1 MTIYYLSKIQN
12 LTSLFYLIN
21 VFNCIQCIQEN
32 FITKKLNLLTTKTF
46 FEIIYSFWNIIDY
59 LKNDVNFENSQ
70 LSIFEI
76 INSKYKTNISN
87 IIIRLI

>member
-1 MTIYYLSKIQN
+1 M
-12 LTSLFYLIN
+12 
-21 VFNCIQCIQEN
+21 
-32 FITKKLNLLTTKTF
+32 NLLTTKTF

>member
-1 MTIYYLSKIQN
+1 MTIHYLSKIQN

-21 VFNCIQCIQEN
+21 VFDKKILLL
-32 FITKKLNLLTTKTF
+32 KKLNLLIVKF
-46 FEIIYSFWNIIDY
+46 LFWDIIDY

-76 INSKYKTNISN
+76 IISKLNEYFKYNN
-87 IIIRLI
+87 